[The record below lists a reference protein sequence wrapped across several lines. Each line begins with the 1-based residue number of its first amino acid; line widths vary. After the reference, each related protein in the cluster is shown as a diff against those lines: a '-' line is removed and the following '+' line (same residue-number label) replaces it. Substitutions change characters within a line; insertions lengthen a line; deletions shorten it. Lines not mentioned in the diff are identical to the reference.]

1 MILETEIEKKVDG
14 YKLLKAVR
22 YSYEIAGLALLSIEL
37 SQGTEKAEE
46 VLASIDSPEL
56 NSNVG
61 AVYHMLRQG
70 AGL

>member
-1 MILETEIEKKVDG
+1 MPQRDQISLILETEIEKKVDG

-46 VLASIDSPEL
+46 VLVL
-56 NSNVG
+56 
-61 AVYHMLRQG
+61 LC
-70 AGL
+70 

>member
-46 VLASIDSPEL
+46 VLVL
-56 NSNVG
+56 
-61 AVYHMLRQG
+61 LC
-70 AGL
+70 